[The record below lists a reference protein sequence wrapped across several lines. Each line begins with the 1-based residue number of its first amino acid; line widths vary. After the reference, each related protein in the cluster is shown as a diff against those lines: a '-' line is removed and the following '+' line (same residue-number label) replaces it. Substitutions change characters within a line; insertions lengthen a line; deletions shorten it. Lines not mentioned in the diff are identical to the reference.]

1 MKITME
7 PVAVKPT
14 ARNKVRSQ
22 KEIVPN
28 TNDVP
33 PNIMA
38 IPVQPKDHL
47 TVERERWKIHDDS
60 NHYEKIKLSMGPSC
74 LKKGCLSHGIIAI
87 LSMLIIFIL
96 LILANTIRKV
106 DNLEIQMIRVEKQII
121 NNINS
126 IKDHHNST
134 FNQLERKHDELRD
147 IVNNNSLLLHS
158 AGNTI
163 GETSFEIQMLSAT
176 LCITYFLSRKN
187 NVIQSNF

>member
-1 MKITME
+1 MKIAME

-14 ARNKVRSQ
+14 ARNKVRSENQ
-22 KEIVPN
+22 IVPN
-28 TNDVP
+28 PNDVP

-38 IPVQPKDHL
+38 IPVQPEDHL
-47 TVERERWKIHDDS
+47 TVERERWKIHEDS

-74 LKKGCLSHGIIAI
+74 LKKGCLNHGIVAI

-96 LILANTIRKV
+96 VLLTNTIRKV
-106 DNLEIQMIRVEKQII
+106 DNLEIQMIQVEKQII

-147 IVNNNSLLLHS
+147 IVKNNSLLLHS
-158 AGNTI
+158 SGSTI
-163 GETSFEIQMLSAT
+163 FETPFEIQMLSTT
-176 LCITYFLSRKN
+176 LFIPYFLSQNKLM
-187 NVIQSNF
+187 

>member
-1 MKITME
+1 MKITMD
-7 PVAVKPT
+7 PVAIKPT
-14 ARNKVRSQ
+14 ARNKVRSE

-28 TNDVP
+28 PNDVP

-38 IPVQPKDHL
+38 IPAQPEDHL

-74 LKKGCLSHGIIAI
+74 LKKGCLNHGIIAI

-96 LILANTIRKV
+96 LLLANTIRKV
-106 DNLEIQMIRVEKQII
+106 DNLEIQMIEVEKQII

-158 AGNTI
+158 AGKPI
-163 GETSFEIQMLSAT
+163 SETSCEIQMLLTA
-176 LCITYFLSRKN
+176 LFITRLFSQN
-187 NVIQSNF
+187 E

>member
-14 ARNKVRSQ
+14 ARNKVRSE

-28 TNDVP
+28 PNDAP

-38 IPVQPKDHL
+38 IPVQPEDHL
-47 TVERERWKIHDDS
+47 TVERERWKIHEDS

-74 LKKGCLSHGIIAI
+74 LKKGCSNHGIVAI
-87 LSMLIIFIL
+87 LYMLIIFIL
-96 LILANTIRKV
+96 LLLANTIRKV
-106 DNLEIQMIRVEKQII
+106 DNLEIQMLQVEKQII

-158 AGNTI
+158 AGKTI
-163 GETSFEIQMLSAT
+163 FETSCEIQMLLTA
-176 LCITYFLSRKN
+176 LFITRLFSQNK
-187 NVIQSNF
+187 